1 MNDDPR
7 MNLSTTPCP
16 YNASSCYHIDNGNNC
31 LSDNMVLQLILKY
44 VSITYY
50 EWIFII
56 LYVIVF
62 IVGTI
67 GNLLVIIVIQRNRSM
82 RTVTNIFIM
91 NLAAADLLVLVFCL
105 PATAIQDVTKTWF
118 FGLVLCK
125 FVNYIQN
132 MSISVSVLTL
142 MAISVE
148 RYQAIVHPLKFT
160 GTKQRARILI
170 LSVWILSLL
179 LVLPDAIMMTL
190 SRQFGDQ
197 IETIYLTYCQWDAH
211 PVFDLIYQLHI
222 SFCLFIIPLCF
233 MVFTYSGIVKV
244 LWGSLPSERVLN
256 DEKRAMYSSQ
266 YKLAAQVDESHVNS
280 PMNCNS
286 CLINTNKS
294 SNLTIQENRQKAA
307 KMLIYVVIIFVI
319 CYIPV
324 HVFNLFRYIF
334 VYLEYIKRPI
344 MVASNST
351 SETVDCFE
359 PKLVALDRTGTIKI
373 ITISAL
379 ISHILPYF
387 NSSINPIIYNMMSDK
402 FRLKFREL
410 FSSCCCCFES
420 ALKLKSISSSTI
432 IQLKAA
438 GAQQINQPATIQ
450 NRNRYRLKNT
460 HQYIAAKYP
469 IRSSGSLQASST
481 PPQNKIAR
489 HGRINTYVHNGPIAI
504 RLTNV

>member
-1 MNDDPR
+1 
-7 MNLSTTPCP
+7 MNLTTTTTSCL
-16 YNASSCYHIDNGNNC
+16 YNASTCNFIDIEGNC
-31 LSDNMVLQLILKY
+31 LSDNMVLDLILKY

-50 EWIFII
+50 EWICII

-82 RTVTNIFIM
+82 RTVTNMFIM

-105 PATAIQDVTKTWF
+105 PATAVQDVTKTWF
-118 FGLVLCK
+118 FGLILCK

-148 RYQAIVHPLKFT
+148 RYQAIVYPLKFT

-197 IETIYLTYCQWDAH
+197 IKTIYLTYCQWDAH

-222 SFCLFIIPLCF
+222 SLCLFIIPLCF

-244 LWGSLPSERVLN
+244 LWGSLPTERILT
-256 DEKRAMYSSQ
+256 DEKRTIHSSQ
-266 YKLAAQVDESHVNS
+266 YKLTEESHIIHGSN
-280 PMNCNS
+280 N
-286 CLINTNKS
+286 LINSTKS
-294 SNLTIQENRQKAA
+294 ANLMVQENRKKAA
-307 KMLIYVVIIFVI
+307 KMLISVVIIFAI

-324 HVFNLFRYIF
+324 HVFNLFRYIY
-334 VYLEYIKRPI
+334 VYVEHTQRPTI
-344 MVASNST
+344 DDSNNST
-351 SETVDCFE
+351 EIIQCFQ
-359 PKLVALDRTGTIKI
+359 PKIVSLERTGPIKI

-379 ISHILPYF
+379 ISHFLPYF
-387 NSSINPIIYNMMSDK
+387 NSSVNPIIYNIMSDK
-402 FRLKFREL
+402 FRVKFREL
-410 FSSCCCCFES
+410 FASCCCCFES
-420 ALKLKSISSSTI
+420 VLKMKSTSSTMI
-432 IQLKAA
+432 PFKVLSTMQHQN
-438 GAQQINQPATIQ
+438 QQPLLTSDHNM
-450 NRNRYRLKNT
+450 NRYNMKMNYKRIPTKSLNINST
-460 HQYIAAKYP
+460 
-469 IRSSGSLQASST
+469 RSASTPSGSNSNSMTRLT
-481 PPQNKIAR
+481 NIKEY
-489 HGRINTYVHNGPIAI
+489 THNGPMAF